1 MKLSATIWGPL
12 IGLVLAGC
20 ADSVVDDRF
29 HAQQAVGATSVAAD
43 RLRVA
48 IDPGASPLV
57 EEAASDCGDPT
68 SFRPVAPFRLRTWSS
83 APTPTF
89 VFEHG
94 DRDAVMI
101 ETRLMNTLT
110 GSRWVP
116 TVQPLSDRAGCGDVN
131 AEGAIFLAQLNTE
144 SLRPNERSACVR
156 VPRCGRVKIQALPT
170 GNLGESGGTPLEFLV
185 VGEVR
190 GSEETFAEAMT
201 AGLEHG
207 PDFAVSLGNLTDGD
221 SRIDML
227 AWRDLLVSNSIP
239 LVTAL
244 GPIEGAGPSLL
255 PFHEVL
261 GRSDFS
267 FLIGEVLFLVMDT
280 SSAEYGDD
288 QFAYWD
294 SVLGKADAGVII
306 ALMHTPPLDPAGL
319 RDNGFSSRGQS
330 ARLMSMLSEHGVDTI
345 FTGGIGSFANERESG
360 IHVVSTGG
368 AGTLE
373 SGDNSTRHLL
383 HVTVDPASEDPVTVE
398 TVTF

>member
-1 MKLSATIWGPL
+1 MTLRTTIWGPL
-12 IGLVLAGC
+12 IALMVSGC
-20 ADSVVDDRF
+20 ADGVVDDRF
-29 HAQQAVGATSVAAD
+29 HAQQAVGATSVAED

-48 IDPGASPLV
+48 IEPGASPLV
-57 EEAASDCGDPT
+57 EETASDCGVAS
-68 SFRPVAPFRLRTWSS
+68 SFRPVAPYRLRTWSS

-94 DRDAVMI
+94 DRDAVML
-101 ETRLMNTLT
+101 ETRLMNTLS

-116 TVQPLSDRAGCGDVN
+116 TVQPLRDRAGCGDVN
-131 AEGAIFLAQLNTE
+131 AEGAIFLAQLTTE
-144 SLRPNERSACVR
+144 SLRPNERSTCVR
-156 VPRCGRVKIQALPT
+156 VPRCGRVKIQVLPT
-170 GNLGESGGTPLEFLV
+170 GNLGEAGGTLLEFLV
-185 VGEVR
+185 VGEIR
-190 GSEETFAEAMT
+190 GSNETFADAMA
-201 AGLEHG
+201 AGLDYG
-207 PDFAVSLGNLTDGD
+207 PDFAVSLGNLADGD

-267 FLIGEVLFLVMDT
+267 FTIGEVLFLVMDT

-288 QFAYWD
+288 QFDYWE
-294 SVLGKADAGVII
+294 SVLEKASASVII

-319 RDNGFSSRGQS
+319 RDNGFASRGQS

-345 FTGGIGSFANERESG
+345 FTAGIGSFANERESG

-368 AGTLE
+368 AGRLE

-383 HVTVDPASEDPVTVE
+383 HVTVDPASEDPVTVQ